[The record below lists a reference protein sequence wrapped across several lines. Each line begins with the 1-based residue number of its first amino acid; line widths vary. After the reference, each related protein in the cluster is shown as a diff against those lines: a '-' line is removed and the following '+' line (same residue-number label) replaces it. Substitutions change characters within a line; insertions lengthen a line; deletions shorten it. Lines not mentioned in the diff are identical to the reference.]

1 MVIENYSQAKKFLE
15 SSIPH
20 SRSQKYPGLLGL
32 KRMACFLKLLG
43 LPQDKFASIHVGGTS
58 GKGSTCY
65 LIASIL
71 KGAGYKT
78 GLHLSPHLQV
88 MPERMQINNQLIS
101 QDKFV
106 KLLNEIIPVI
116 NRVAKRSKLG
126 QPTYFEILLAI
137 SFLYFAQEKVEL
149 AVVEVGMGGRFDG
162 TNVLKPAVVVLDKIG
177 LDHTHILGKTVEVI
191 TEDKKE
197 IIKPKTPLITADNS
211 DSVIKIIKKK
221 CRQVQAP
228 FFQLGKDLKYK
239 IKKIDQVGSIF
250 DLRTGENYYQNLKLS
265 LLGQH
270 QVENAALAIGAIE
283 ELRKQKVK
291 IKEGAIRKALAQ
303 ARFAGRLEIL
313 QKGPLIILDSAH
325 NPQKMRTL
333 ITAFSKLFSYRHL
346 CVIFA
351 LKKDKDLTNV
361 LFPLAK
367 IADYFI
373 ITKFFA
379 ASDVGRHLAKDPEEI
394 AKVLLKIKPKAK
406 FEIQENSQLALKKA
420 LKLIKKSDALLT
432 TGSLYLVGEIR
443 SLFFPKALVLEQR
456 TLFPKLD

>member
-71 KGAGYKT
+71 KEAGYKT

-137 SFLYFAQEKVEL
+137 SFLYFAQEKVDL

-291 IKEGAIRKALAQ
+291 IKEEAIRKALAQ

-313 QKGPLIILDSAH
+313 QKRPLIILDSAH

-373 ITKFFA
+373 ITKFFT